1 MTEKQETQHAITESN
16 AHSTFHNALRS
27 NDKNHVYAET
37 KMLYPTKEIN
47 KLPKS
52 QKNISTFF
60 EGKAEEMKNQA
71 KKHFETKD
79 NVMFNDSYIEKNK
92 TFRMQKRRNEASYTQ
107 LQQSSNYYDEIGG
120 YKKGDAFKKKIHDNY
135 FVNPIE
141 ILNKE
146 QTDQLNN
153 SFTNRVKN
161 KSKAV
166 NDYMSS
172 NNLRKTFGSFY
183 NRNDPVDKITN
194 NNNSTLTNA
203 IQENKKQPYFGRRR
217 FNQFIVGGKQ
227 VAYV

>member
-1 MTEKQETQHAITESN
+1 MSEKGEIEQAITESN

-27 NDKNHVYAET
+27 NEKNHVYAET

-52 QKNISTFF
+52 QKNISPFF
-60 EGKAEEMKNQA
+60 EGNGEEMKNQA

-120 YKKGDAFKKKIHDNY
+120 YKKGDAFKKKIQDNY
-135 FVNPIE
+135 FVNPME

-146 QTDQLNN
+146 QTKEMNN
-153 SFTNRVKN
+153 SFINKIKN

-166 NDYMSS
+166 GDYMSS
-172 NNLRKTFGSFY
+172 YNLKKTFGSFN

-194 NNNSTLTNA
+194 NNNSTLRNA
-203 IQENKKQPYFGRRR
+203 INENKKQPYFGRRR
-217 FNQFIVGGKQ
+217 FNQYIVEGKQ

>member
-1 MTEKQETQHAITESN
+1 
-16 AHSTFHNALRS
+16 
-27 NDKNHVYAET
+27 
-37 KMLYPTKEIN
+37 
-47 KLPKS
+47 
-52 QKNISTFF
+52 
-60 EGKAEEMKNQA
+60 MKNQA

-79 NVMFNDSYIEKNK
+79 NVMFNDNYVENNK
-92 TFRMQKRRNEASYTQ
+92 IFRMQKRRSEASVTQ
-107 LQQSSNYYDEIGG
+107 LQQSTNYYDEKNPN
-120 YKKGDAFKKKIHDNY
+120 KKGDAFKRKIQDNY

-146 QTDQLNN
+146 QTNQLNN
-153 SFTNRVKN
+153 SFTNRIKN

-166 NDYMSS
+166 GDYMSS
-172 NNLRKTFGSFY
+172 YNLKKTFGSFN

-203 IQENKKQPYFGRRR
+203 IIENKKQPYFGRRK